1 MSRVTARKLK
11 NFMRKMKDEG
21 SEGFAAGPWSG
32 DKIQASHAVDRCP
45 RSLWP
50 SANSIVA
57 ALALVLIITGV
68 VGAYLS
74 NKSKR
79 EAVIAQ
85 VDAILTE
92 PLNNPKAGRML
103 DLEARLANSLT
114 PYQKR
119 LRDLEL
125 ELTQTRAYYD
135 ERLQDLEQRL
145 VHASGPYDERLD
157 KLENMLV
164 SASDPYKEKLHG
176 IEQRLVHTTNRL
188 DELSAVMASLTSSA
202 EAIVA
207 ANVAM
212 MTDPPGALPLRP
224 AVVSR
229 DNIALP
235 RKEPAS
241 PAVTQQA
248 SAGPVV
254 PAVALQA
261 PAGPAMPAVAL
272 QTPAGPVSDLPG
284 PGKTGPWVINIGSYA
299 KESMAIRKQAAFQ
312 QQGVVTER
320 VTANVGDRTLY
331 RLHVAGFNS
340 RKEAS
345 AHART
350 IEQQLGLKETWIKR
364 R

>member
-21 SEGFAAGPWSG
+21 TEGFAAGPWSG
-32 DKIQASHAVDRCP
+32 DGVQASPAVDRRP

-92 PLNNPKAGRML
+92 PLNNPKAGRL
-103 DLEARLANSLT
+103 QDLEARLANSLT

-235 RKEPAS
+235 RKEPAP
-241 PAVTQQA
+241 PAVTR
-248 SAGPVV
+248 
-254 PAVALQA
+254 QA
-261 PAGPAMPAVAL
+261 PAGPAVPAVAL

-312 QQGVVTER
+312 KKGVETEQVAAR
-320 VTANVGDRTLY
+320 VGDRTLY

>member
-1 MSRVTARKLK
+1 
-11 NFMRKMKDEG
+11 
-21 SEGFAAGPWSG
+21 
-32 DKIQASHAVDRCP
+32 
-45 RSLWP
+45 
-50 SANSIVA
+50 
-57 ALALVLIITGV
+57 
-68 VGAYLS
+68 
-74 NKSKR
+74 
-79 EAVIAQ
+79 
-85 VDAILTE
+85 
-92 PLNNPKAGRML
+92 ML

-135 ERLQDLEQRL
+135 ERLQDLELRL

-241 PAVTQQA
+241 PAVTRQA
-248 SAGPVV
+248 S
-254 PAVALQA
+254 
-261 PAGPAMPAVAL
+261 AGPAMPAVAR
-272 QTPAGPVSDLPG
+272 QTPARPASDLPG

-299 KESMAIRKQAAFQ
+299 RESMAIRKQAAFQ
-312 QQGVVTER
+312 KKGVETEQVAAR
-320 VTANVGDRTLY
+320 VGDKTLY

>member
-1 MSRVTARKLK
+1 LSRVTARKLK

-21 SEGFAAGPWSG
+21 TEGFAAGPWSG
-32 DKIQASHAVDRCP
+32 DGVQASPAVDRRP

-135 ERLQDLEQRL
+135 ERLQDLELRL

-241 PAVTQQA
+241 PAVTRQA
-248 SAGPVV
+248 S
-254 PAVALQA
+254 
-261 PAGPAMPAVAL
+261 AGPAMPAVTS
-272 QTPAGPVSDLPG
+272 QTPARPASDLPG

-312 QQGVVTER
+312 KKGVETEQVAAR
-320 VTANVGDRTLY
+320 VGDKTLY

>member
-21 SEGFAAGPWSG
+21 TEGFAAGPWSG
-32 DKIQASHAVDRCP
+32 DGVQASPAVDRRP

-135 ERLQDLEQRL
+135 ERLQDLELRL

-241 PAVTQQA
+241 PAVTRQA
-248 SAGPVV
+248 S
-254 PAVALQA
+254 
-261 PAGPAMPAVAL
+261 AGPAMPAVAR
-272 QTPAGPVSDLPG
+272 QTPARPASDLPG

-312 QQGVVTER
+312 RQGVVTER
-320 VTANVGDRTLY
+320 VTARVGERTLY

-340 RKEAS
+340 HKEAS
-345 AHART
+345 AHARSV
-350 IEQQLGLKETWIKR
+350 EQRLGLKDTWVKR

>member
-1 MSRVTARKLK
+1 
-11 NFMRKMKDEG
+11 MRKIQDEG
-21 SEGFAAGPWSG
+21 SQGFAAGPWPG
-32 DKIQASHAVDRCP
+32 DEGQAPPAVARRQ

-57 ALALVLIITGV
+57 ALALVLIVTGV

-85 VDAILTE
+85 VDAILSE
-92 PLNNPKAGRML
+92 PLNSPKAGRL
-103 DLEARLANSLT
+103 EDLEARLANSLT

-125 ELTQTRAYYD
+125 DLTQTRAYYD
-135 ERLQDLEQRL
+135 ERLGDLEQRL
-145 VHASGPYDERLD
+145 VHAGGPYEERLD
-157 KLENMLV
+157 KLEQMLV
-164 SASDPYKEKLHG
+164 SANDPYKEQLYA

-212 MTDPPGALPLRP
+212 MTDPPAALPLRP

-229 DNIALP
+229 ENVALP
-235 RKEPAS
+235 QKQPA
-241 PAVTQQA
+241 AQ
-248 SAGPVV
+248 
-254 PAVALQA
+254 VA
-261 PAGPAMPAVAL
+261 AL
-272 QTPAGPVSDLPG
+272 QTPAGSETDLPAP
-284 PGKTGPWVINIGSYA
+284 PGKIGPWVINIGSYA
-299 KESMAIRKQAAFQ
+299 KESMAIRKQAAFR

-320 VTANVGDRTLY
+320 VTARVGDRTLY

-340 RKEAS
+340 RREAS

-350 IEQQLGLKETWIKR
+350 IEQQLGLKETWVKR

>member
-21 SEGFAAGPWSG
+21 TEGFAAGPWSG
-32 DKIQASHAVDRCP
+32 DGVQASPAVDRRP

-135 ERLQDLEQRL
+135 ERLQDLELRL

-241 PAVTQQA
+241 PAVTRQA
-248 SAGPVV
+248 S
-254 PAVALQA
+254 
-261 PAGPAMPAVAL
+261 AGPAMPAVAR
-272 QTPAGPVSDLPG
+272 QTPARPASDLPG

-299 KESMAIRKQAAFQ
+299 RESMAIRKQAAFQ
-312 QQGVVTER
+312 KKGVETEQVAAR
-320 VTANVGDRTLY
+320 VGDKTLY

>member
-1 MSRVTARKLK
+1 
-11 NFMRKMKDEG
+11 MRKIQDEG

-32 DKIQASHAVDRCP
+32 DEGQAPPAVAGRP

-85 VDAILTE
+85 VDAILSE
-92 PLNNPKAGRML
+92 PLHSPKAGRL
-103 DLEARLANSLT
+103 QDLETRLANSLT

-125 ELTQTRAYYD
+125 DLTQTRAFYD
-135 ERLQDLEQRL
+135 ERLADLEQRL
-145 VHASGPYDERLD
+145 VHASGPYEERLN
-157 KLENMLV
+157 KLEKMLV

-212 MTDPPGALPLRP
+212 MTDPPAALPLRP

-235 RKEPAS
+235 QKEPAS
-241 PAVTQQA
+241 PAVTRK
-248 SAGPVV
+248 
-254 PAVALQA
+254 A
-261 PAGPAMPAVAL
+261 PAGPAMPTVAL
-272 QTPAGPVSDLPG
+272 QTPAPPVADLPA

-299 KESMAIRKQAAFQ
+299 KESMAIRKQAAFRKK
-312 QQGVVTER
+312 GVDTEQVAAR
-320 VTANVGDRTLY
+320 VGDRTLY

-345 AHART
+345 IHART

>member
-21 SEGFAAGPWSG
+21 TEGFAAGPWSG
-32 DKIQASHAVDRCP
+32 DGVQASPAVDRRP

-135 ERLQDLEQRL
+135 ERLQDLELRL

-241 PAVTQQA
+241 PAVTRQA
-248 SAGPVV
+248 S
-254 PAVALQA
+254 
-261 PAGPAMPAVAL
+261 AGPAMPAVAR
-272 QTPAGPVSDLPG
+272 QTPARPASDLPG

-312 QQGVVTER
+312 KKGVETEQVAAR
-320 VTANVGDRTLY
+320 VGDKTLY